1 MSCACE
7 GLLYER
13 GGADGFSIC
22 AYLGEFVG
30 MCWSRSDNIQKI
42 GYISP
47 GRWDSHHLHHQ
58 RLAALPELAV
68 KKNGERRLT
77 ARRVWS
83 RPHHRLRFDSALRSS
98 SQATSSQAQDVQHM

>member
-1 MSCACE
+1 MSAVE
-7 GLLYER
+7 LMGL
-13 GGADGFSIC
+13 
-22 AYLGEFVG
+22 AYVHTSANSWECVG
-30 MCWSRSDNIQKI
+30 WSRSDNIQKI